1 MASQRTL
8 RALVPALLL
17 LVLSVATCRL
27 DMLLK
32 PSANRS
38 QPQLTVSPTSVR
50 DSARAGSDDV
60 RRIEVEL
67 LNGGTGDG
75 EYSWEAED
83 ERPWI
88 RVSPRDGTLPDT
100 MVITLDP
107 EDLDPG
113 THEGT
118 ITITAP
124 GMPDSQVTIAVT
136 FIAQRAG
143 LLVTPGS
150 LDYSTNV
157 GSGATF
163 DDTLRISNGGNGPL
177 VWTVRKDRPW
187 VTLGAVAGAGPGIVP
202 VTINTTGLPAGTH
215 RDEIVVTAPGASGS
229 PKRIDVT
236 VTVFAPGL
244 AVTPG
249 EIRDTVPPGTMEPQ
263 SHTVRVS
270 NSGSGAMTWSAS
282 KSAPWVSLSAAAGS
296 APQDVIV
303 TLNPAGMGPG
313 THTDVIVFTSLEA
326 TNDPIDVP
334 IELVISQPGLTVTP
348 TAITDAAMQ
357 GDVAK
362 RTHTLSVGNSG
373 PGGGTLGWFVS
384 ADRAWIEVSPPGGFA
399 PATITV
405 TLDPAS
411 LPPGTHEGSVTV
423 TAPGASG
430 SPAVVPVTFTIG
442 RACGEIVLT
451 PDEVRQGVLNEA
463 DCEAPHRPGRRAN
476 LYRVDLTAG
485 DDFSVRLTASFN
497 AYLILVN
504 SAGAVLA
511 ENDEC
516 SPETGTACIMNF
528 RIPATGPYFIEAT
541 SANPGEG
548 GSLTITVVRERAPTA
563 PQGLGQFR
571 QNGAT
576 SIPVGGT
583 TPEDAV
589 IFKGR
594 IADPNPQDS
603 VRLEIELEPLGSP
616 FTGTPT
622 HTSDLVP
629 MNGNGVSV
637 SVPASGLQ
645 QTGYHWQAR
654 TCDRTGRCS
663 AWLSFG
669 LNAESEADFI
679 VSVPPGPT
687 APDLSNPNQFQ
698 SDGTTP
704 IPTGGTA
711 AGATVVL
718 TAAVSDLNA
727 GDVLRLDLEVKEATA
742 AFTGADLRTATG
754 LASGSVGA
762 VAFDPLGGAGYHWRA
777 RVCDQTD
784 RCSGWASFPQPS
796 PNPEDQPDF
805 VGQPAGTSRAAR
817 ASGGTQ

>member
-1 MASQRTL
+1 MASHRTL
-8 RALVPALLL
+8 RALVPGLIL

-32 PSANRS
+32 PSAKS
-38 QPQLTVSPTSVR
+38 AQPQLAVTPTTVR

-60 RRIEVEL
+60 RRIEIEL

-83 ERPWI
+83 DRPWI
-88 RVSPRDGTLPDT
+88 RLSPRDGTLPDT
-100 MVITLDP
+100 MVITLDA
-107 EDLDPG
+107 EDLDPD

-143 LLVTPGS
+143 LNVSPGS
-150 LDYSTNV
+150 IEHSANV
-157 GSGATF
+157 GSGAVF

-187 VTLGAVAGAGPGIVP
+187 VTLGAVAGSGPGIVP
-202 VTINTTGLPAGTH
+202 VTINTTGLPEGTH

-236 VTVFAPGL
+236 VTVFSPGL

-249 EIRDTVPPGTMEPQ
+249 QVRDTVPPGTTETQ

-270 NSGSGAMTWSAS
+270 NSGTGAMTWSAS
-282 KSAPWVSLSAAAGS
+282 KSAPWVSLSATAGS

-303 TLNPAGMGPG
+303 TLSPAGMASGA
-313 THTDVIVFTSLEA
+313 HTDTIVFNSPEA
-326 TNDPIDVP
+326 TNDPIRVP
-334 IELVISQPGLTVTP
+334 VELVISQPGLTVTP
-348 TAITDAAMQ
+348 AAIVDAATQ
-357 GDVAK
+357 GDVTK
-362 RTHTLSVGNSG
+362 RTHTLNVGNSG
-373 PGGGTLGWFVS
+373 PGALGWFVS
-384 ADRAWIEVSPPGGFA
+384 ANAGWIEVGPPGGIA
-399 PATITV
+399 PSTITV
-405 TLDPAS
+405 TLNPAS
-411 LPPGTHEGSVTV
+411 LPAGTHQGAVTV

-430 SPAVVPVTFTIG
+430 SPAVIPVTLTIG

-451 PDEVRQGVLNEA
+451 PDEVRQGVLSET

-476 LYRVDLTAG
+476 VYRVALSAG
-485 DDFSVRLTASFN
+485 DNFSVRLTASFN

-528 RIPATGPYFIEAT
+528 PIPATGEYVIEAT

-548 GSLTITVVRERAPTA
+548 GPLTITVVRERAPIA

-571 QNGAT
+571 QNGTT

-589 IFKGR
+589 IFTGR
-594 IADPNPQDS
+594 IADPNPQDA

-616 FTGTPT
+616 FTGTAT
-622 HTSDLVP
+622 HSSDLVP
-629 MNGNGVSV
+629 MNGSGVNV
-637 SVPASGLQ
+637 SVPAGGLQ

-669 LNAESEADFI
+669 LNAESDADFT
-679 VSVPPGPT
+679 VAVPPGPT
-687 APDLSNPNQFQ
+687 APDVGNPAQFQ
-698 SDGTTP
+698 GDGTTP
-704 IPTGGTA
+704 IPTGGSA
-711 AGATVVL
+711 AAPTVVL

-727 GDVLRLDLEVKEATA
+727 GDVLRLEMEVKEATA
-742 AFTGADLRTATG
+742 AFTGADLHSAAG
-754 LASGSVGA
+754 LASGSVGS
-762 VAFDPLGGAGYHWRA
+762 VSFSPLGGAGYHWRA